1 MVFPNSNAALR
12 TDAEFREKKDNAH
25 HMKTSIIERINNL
38 DMISDFPISDPLHL
52 LDIGVMKRCLTRW
65 LFGTKNAYKKIFR
78 NAKLLKFDKLLRHAN
93 KYRPIEIHRSIR
105 NSNTLLRWKATEF
118 RTILLYVGVVVF
130 KQMIPAKEYTLFLNL
145 YCAVKLC
152 MADFN
157 MELDKRVELIGILMK
172 KYVNGYKK
180 VYGVHTITSNI
191 HNLIHIS
198 EDIKR
203 FLNIN
208 TISTYPFE
216 NHLSVINRL
225 VRAYKHPLTQVINR
239 LAEIDSISGR
249 RKKNKRPK
257 DNQPK
262 VEFPINGDKNVFQT
276 LILNDY
282 RLSSRRIGDSWFQLK
297 SDNTIVKF
305 QKVVVI
311 NDEIT
316 IYGKEVAVK
325 RNFFS
330 KPFLSQHI
338 DVFISNGKE
347 NRQIICKVDHI
358 KCKLSIMPYED
369 KFLFQ
374 PLIHTLK
381 C

>member
-1 MVFPNSNAALR
+1 M
-12 TDAEFREKKDNAH
+12 
-25 HMKTSIIERINNL
+25 
-38 DMISDFPISDPLHL
+38 
-52 LDIGVMKRCLTRW
+52 
-65 LFGTKNAYKKIFR
+65 
-78 NAKLLKFDKLLRHAN
+78 KFDKLLRHAN

-257 DNQPK
+257 DNRPK

-325 RNFFS
+325 RKFFS